1 MTNLGLQIENRIDDV
16 TEALSAVE
24 EFVEKQAL
32 PDALV
37 MRVVVSLGEILSNVL
52 SYGFEDD
59 RPHRIDVFV
68 EYARGEIAIEI
79 IDDGKEFDPLS
90 FPPPDLEADLDKRK
104 IGGLGIHLVR
114 NFMDRVR
121 YARRD
126 GRNHLSIAKA
136 LSAGD

>member
-1 MTNLGLQIENRIDDV
+1 MKNLGLQIENRIDHV

-24 EFVEKQAL
+24 AFVEKQGL
-32 PDALV
+32 PESLV
-37 MRVVVSLGEILSNVL
+37 MRVVVSLGEILTNVL

-59 RPHRIDVFV
+59 RTHLIEVFI
-68 EYARGEIAIEI
+68 EYANDEIAIEI
-79 IDDGKEFDPLS
+79 IDDGKEFDPSS
-90 FPPPDLEADLDKRK
+90 FPAPDLEADLDKRK

-136 LSAGD
+136 LSTGD